1 MDKKLA
7 FEPHVVKNIKALH
20 DYILVADMK
29 FDERITTG
37 GIVLLNDDMKSA
49 GIRPRWAKV
58 YAVGPEQSD
67 VKVGEYILISHGRWT
82 RGLEVE
88 EDDGTKFTIWRVDP
102 NGMLMSA
109 DEKPAGIEFGNFTTA
124 SHGSVHNP
132 EDFVHMR

>member
-1 MDKKLA
+1 MKAQASKLRPIQA
-7 FEPHVVKNIKALH
+7 H
-20 DYILVADMK
+20 ILVRDMNFGEQK
-29 FDERITTG
+29 SAG
-37 GIVLLNDDMKSA
+37 GIVLKSDDGKSE
-49 GIRPRWAKV
+49 GVRPRWCKV
-58 YAVGPEQSD
+58 FAVGPEQKD
-67 VKVGEYILISHGRWT
+67 VKAGEWILVEHGRWT

>member
-1 MDKKLA
+1 MKAQASKLRPIQA
-7 FEPHVVKNIKALH
+7 H
-20 DYILVADMK
+20 ILVRDMN
-29 FDERITTG
+29 FGEQVSAG
-37 GIVLLNDDMKSA
+37 GIVLKSDDGKSE
-49 GIRPRWAKV
+49 GVRPRWCKIFAI
-58 YAVGPEQSD
+58 GPEQKD
-67 VKVGEYILISHGRWT
+67 VRVGEWILVEHGRWT

-102 NGMLMSA
+102 TGILMSA